1 MLKIVSILGKKGNGK
16 DYVSSLLIDKLKTRY
31 STKIQV
37 LAFADKLKE
46 VLSIITGV
54 PLDLFYVQ
62 SFKES
67 YMINMKTFDVEEI
80 DNRCQHISKDQQISE
95 NVDFWISIR
104 ELLQYFGTDVMQNT
118 FGKNVWINS
127 VIKNL
132 NESKFN
138 IITDV
143 RFLTEYNALKDKGA
157 FTIRVENEYVENT
170 DTHASETE
178 ADQITADFVIKNN
191 WMHGTDNSNDLNIQ
205 LNELLDILSQ
215 KWK

>member
-31 STKIQV
+31 FTKIQV

-157 FTIRVENEYVENT
+157 FTIRVENDYVEDT

-191 WMHGTDNSNDLNIQ
+191 WMYGTDNSNDLNIQ